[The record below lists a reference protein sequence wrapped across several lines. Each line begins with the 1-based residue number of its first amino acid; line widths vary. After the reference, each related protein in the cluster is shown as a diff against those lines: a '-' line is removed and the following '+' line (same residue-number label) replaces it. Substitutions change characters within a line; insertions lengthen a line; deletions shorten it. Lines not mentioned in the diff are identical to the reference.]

1 MNPNELKAEIA
12 RHNMTIPTLAKR
24 IGIGKKAMYQK
35 ISGKTQFRQKEISAI
50 KNALGLSEEKT
61 FAIFLPIKF
70 PVGNELKGGRK
81 MNELIVQSKQL
92 PDNLPDLA
100 AFVLVG
106 REKLTAVRA
115 EIRAIG
121 KLQLAEEVR
130 QQKRDEAQ
138 MLSEALLDAEVR
150 IGELT
155 KAIPKATNGGANQ
168 YGAKPTAMSEKQKT
182 KSEVITDLGF
192 TPKQVE
198 RFEILA
204 NNPDVVEEVKREARE
219 NDDIPTRTRVID
231 LVQQRKKAENA
242 RIEESSRIYKQ
253 FHNGLFGLLTIET
266 EHNILEMLA
275 NWIDDCRGISVKD
288 YIRDIGRTIDK
299 LEAIRTF
306 FINYERRIS
315 NGK

>member
-1 MNPNELKAEIA
+1 
-12 RHNMTIPTLAKR
+12 
-24 IGIGKKAMYQK
+24 
-35 ISGKTQFRQKEISAI
+35 
-50 KNALGLSEEKT
+50 
-61 FAIFLPIKF
+61 
-70 PVGNELKGGRK
+70 
-81 MNELIVQSKQL
+81 MNELTVQSKQL
-92 PDNLPDLA
+92 PDSLPELA

-204 NNPDVVEEVKREARE
+204 NNPDVVEEVKREARK

-253 FHNGLFGLLTIET
+253 FHNGLFGLITIET

>member
-1 MNPNELKAEIA
+1 
-12 RHNMTIPTLAKR
+12 
-24 IGIGKKAMYQK
+24 
-35 ISGKTQFRQKEISAI
+35 
-50 KNALGLSEEKT
+50 
-61 FAIFLPIKF
+61 
-70 PVGNELKGGRK
+70 
-81 MNELIVQSKQL
+81 MNEITVQAKQL

-115 EIRAIG
+115 EIRAID
-121 KLQLAEEVR
+121 KLQLAEDVR

-155 KAIPKATNGGANQ
+155 KAIPKAPPDRGNQ
-168 YGAKPTAMSEKQKT
+168 YTGGKPTALSQSQKS

-204 NNPDVVEEVKREARE
+204 NNPDVVEQVKREARE

-231 LVQQRKKAENA
+231 IVQQRKKAENA

-253 FHNGLFGLLTIET
+253 FHNSLFGLLTIET
-266 EHNILEMLA
+266 EHNRLEMLA
-275 NWIDDCRGISVKD
+275 NWIEDCRGISVSD
-288 YIRDIGRTIDK
+288 YIKDIGRTIEK
-299 LEAIRTF
+299 LESIRAF
-306 FINYERRIS
+306 FINYERRTL

>member
-1 MNPNELKAEIA
+1 
-12 RHNMTIPTLAKR
+12 
-24 IGIGKKAMYQK
+24 
-35 ISGKTQFRQKEISAI
+35 
-50 KNALGLSEEKT
+50 
-61 FAIFLPIKF
+61 
-70 PVGNELKGGRK
+70 
-81 MNELIVQSKQL
+81 MNEITVQAKQL

-115 EIRAIG
+115 EIRAID
-121 KLQLAEEVR
+121 KLQLAEDVR

-155 KAIPKATNGGANQ
+155 KAIPKAPPDRGNQ
-168 YGAKPTAMSEKQKT
+168 YTGGKPTSLSQSQKS

-231 LVQQRKKAENA
+231 IVQQRKKAENA

-253 FHNGLFGLLTIET
+253 FHNSLFGLLTIET
-266 EHNILEMLA
+266 EHNRLEMLA
-275 NWIDDCRGISVKD
+275 NWIEDCRGISVSD
-288 YIRDIGRTIDK
+288 YIKDIGRTIEK
-299 LEAIRTF
+299 LESIRAF
-306 FINYERRIS
+306 FINYERRTS

>member
-1 MNPNELKAEIA
+1 
-12 RHNMTIPTLAKR
+12 
-24 IGIGKKAMYQK
+24 
-35 ISGKTQFRQKEISAI
+35 
-50 KNALGLSEEKT
+50 
-61 FAIFLPIKF
+61 
-70 PVGNELKGGRK
+70 
-81 MNELIVQSKQL
+81 MNEITVQAKQL

-115 EIRAIG
+115 EIRATD
-121 KLQLAEEVR
+121 KLQLAEDVR

-155 KAIPKATNGGANQ
+155 KAIPKAPPDRGNQ
-168 YGAKPTAMSEKQKT
+168 YTGGKPTALSQSQKS

-204 NNPDVVEEVKREARE
+204 NNPDVVEQVKREARE

-231 LVQQRKKAENA
+231 IVQQRKKAENA

-253 FHNGLFGLLTIET
+253 FHNSLFGLLTIET
-266 EHNILEMLA
+266 EHNRLEMLA
-275 NWIDDCRGISVKD
+275 NWIEDCRGISVSD
-288 YIRDIGRTIDK
+288 YIKDIGRTIEK
-299 LEAIRTF
+299 LESIRAF
-306 FINYERRIS
+306 FINYERRTL